1 MKSAVI
7 SWDPVGGI
15 WKGAREVPPLKRN
28 SSLLLYFGDR
38 VVLSSST
45 AAIDALRAEFP
56 DALIAGC
63 STSGEICGGEV
74 HEGSIVAIA
83 MSFDS
88 TTVDH
93 TIVDLADAGT
103 IQEAGSRLASALA
116 KENLCGLFVI
126 SDGTLV
132 DGDGLLRGIEQALP
146 AEVTVCGGLAA
157 DGDRF
162 QSTLV
167 GLKSHIYPGKVVG
180 IGFYGDDLE
189 IFCGSGAGWE
199 CFGPV
204 RRITKSKNNV
214 LIQLDGEP
222 ALGVYRRYLGDQAN
236 LPADALHFPL
246 EIYPHGEDEQ
256 GLVRTILAVDDD
268 AQTITFAGN
277 IPEGCTARLM
287 RAGSERLL
295 EGAQTAA
302 ERAVGESER
311 DFDAAVL
318 ISCVGRRIIL
328 GLRTEDEVGEVR
340 GVIGTKVPAAGFYS
354 YGELGPF
361 FPGGASEL
369 HNQTM
374 TVTLFRERQRE

>member
-7 SWDPVGGI
+7 SWDPVAGTWTGA
-15 WKGAREVPPLKRN
+15 KGVPPLKRN

-45 AAIDALRAEFP
+45 AAIDALRTEFP
-56 DALIAGC
+56 EALIAGC

-74 HEGSIVAIA
+74 HEGSVVAIA

-88 TTVDH
+88 TTMNH
-93 TIVDLADAGT
+93 AIVDLEEAGT
-103 IQEAGSRLASALA
+103 IREAGARLTKALA
-116 KENLCGLFVI
+116 RENLCGLFVI

-132 DGDGLLRGIEQALP
+132 DGDGLLRGIEETLP
-146 AEVTVCGGLAA
+146 EEIPICGGLAA

-162 QSTLV
+162 KSTLV
-167 GLKSHIYPGKVVG
+167 GLESSLYPGKIVG

-189 IFCGSGAGWE
+189 ILCGSGAGWE
-199 CFGPV
+199 CFGPL
-204 RRITKSKNNV
+204 RRITKSKDNV
-214 LIQLDGEP
+214 LIELDGEP
-222 ALGVYRRYLGDQAN
+222 ALAVYKRYLGDHAN
-236 LPADALHFPL
+236 LPGDALHFPL

-256 GLVRTILAVDDD
+256 GLIRTILAVDDD
-268 AQTITFAGN
+268 AQTMTFAGN
-277 IPEGCTARLM
+277 IPEGCMARLM

-302 ERAVGESER
+302 ERAVGQSER
-311 DFDAAVL
+311 NFDAAVL

-328 GLRTEDEVGEVR
+328 GLRTEDEVGEVLR
-340 GVIGTKVPAAGFYS
+340 VIGTNVPAAGFYS

-374 TVTLFRERQRE
+374 TVTLFRERQRG